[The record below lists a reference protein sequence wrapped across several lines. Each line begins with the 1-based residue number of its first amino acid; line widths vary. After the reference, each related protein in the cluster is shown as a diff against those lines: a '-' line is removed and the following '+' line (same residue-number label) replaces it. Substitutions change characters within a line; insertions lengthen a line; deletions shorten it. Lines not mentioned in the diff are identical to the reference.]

1 MSSFKSFVAR
11 DAVAITPH
19 NTNPVSAPAGKVR
32 GLRIGG
38 SGSLVVV
45 TEGGTEITFSAVA
58 AGETIPLIV
67 TTVKATGTTAT
78 GIVGYI
84 S

>member
-1 MSSFKSFVAR
+1 MSSFKSFIAR
-11 DAVAITPH
+11 DAVLITPH
-19 NTNPVSAPAGKVR
+19 NTNPVAAPNGKVR

-38 SGSLVVV
+38 AGSLTV
-45 TEGGTEITFSAVA
+45 TTEAGNDITFPAVA

-67 TTVKATGTTAT
+67 THVKTSTTAT
-78 GIVGYI
+78 VIIGYI